1 MSRPIVLAKREALR
15 LMIETRSD
23 RWIWTDE
30 NGTYWVTAKN
40 AAQPAPGAWI
50 FKRIRFMGPPEKPSE
65 PRIPG
70 KAVFARKIPKPK
82 T

>member
-1 MSRPIVLAKREALR
+1 MRDQTK
-15 LMIETRSD
+15 SD
-23 RWIWTDE
+23 RWIWADE
-30 NGTYWVTAKN
+30 LGNYYVTAAK
-40 AAQPAPGAWI
+40 ASQPAPGAWI
-50 FKRIRFMGPPEKPSE
+50 HEKVIYRGPAEKPAE